1 MECCRS
7 PELLLLLRLSSASN
21 CQLHSSMTVTASHV
35 RRSFNVFCN
44 WSYVSETRLMLQC
57 LTTHSL
63 TSGAPPA
70 LSATRAMFLKQDPCC
85 RRKTFTTE
93 PFFFFLKQKVYCR
106 NLLKQDT
113 RCRKKNLHYRIVFL
127 FLKLVLCC
135 KNLLKQDPYCRKK
148 TGCAGLTC
156 GQREHLIRIDPTATQ
171 AADAARA
178 SAG

>member
-113 RCRKKNLHYRIVFL
+113 RCRKKKPSLPNRFSLSETSP
-127 FLKLVLCC
+127 VLQKSTETRPLLQE
-135 KNLLKQDPYCRKK
+135 KNWLRGTDLWP
-148 TGCAGLTC
+148 A
-156 GQREHLIRIDPTATQ
+156 
-171 AADAARA
+171 
-178 SAG
+178 